1 MPALNSHDLHAKAR
15 PIKLLGLDVD
25 GVLTDGN
32 LYYSNSG
39 EEMKTFSTLDGQGIK
54 LLQSTGVKVALITAR
69 SSRLLAARADN
80 LGIEFVVQDCPDKC
94 RALTEL
100 VGKLGFT
107 MAETAY
113 VGDDLPD
120 LACIRRAGLGLTVP
134 NAPEVI
140 KEHALYVTA
149 AHGGHGAVREVCDMI
164 MKAQNTFDKAVAA
177 FL

>member
-1 MPALNSHDLHAKAR
+1 MSAPDLYAKAR

-69 SSRLLAARADN
+69 SSRLVADRAAN
-80 LGIEFVVQDCPDKC
+80 LGIEFIIQNCPDKC
-94 RALTEL
+94 HALTEL
-100 VGKLGFT
+100 VGQLGFT
-107 MAETAY
+107 LEEAAY
-113 VGDDLPD
+113 IGDDLPD
-120 LACIRRAGLGLTVP
+120 LACIRRVGLGLTVP
-134 NAPEVI
+134 NAHDTI
-140 KEHALYVTA
+140 KEHALYITGA
-149 AHGGHGAVREVCDMI
+149 RGGHGAVREVCDMI
-164 MKAQNTFDKAVAA
+164 MKAQNSFDRTVAE